1 MAMNN
6 KILCGYAQSDIT
18 PAMPL
23 YLDGFAARS
32 GKSTGIRDTLY
43 IKALYFEDARGEC
56 CIMLVVD
63 MIGFGYEL
71 SRRIK
76 SAATEVSGIPDER
89 VMLLATH
96 THSGPAAGV
105 LYGLPKCDEYWDEVI
120 LKVKVTV
127 KAATEAK
134 FEVGLSLD
142 EYPISLGINRRQ
154 IVEGKVVIGKNPDK
168 PCDNNMRVLRFI
180 DGEKTVGVLCNASC
194 HPVNHGAENMR
205 ITADYPS
212 KLHSYANGKDNFFA
226 VYTNSACGNINP
238 LRPYGDDAE
247 ANLNACGDELVRVI
261 EEALAS
267 EYCIA
272 SDNADITCLYDTVK
286 LPIELKFDLE
296 TAKDK
301 YGYWMRKLE
310 TETDENVLYR
320 AKVYANWYGLQIEAL
335 EKGEKPSLDIQI
347 RLFSLGEVAI
357 VSLPFE
363 LFCETRAR
371 LCEAFERITGKK
383 LIVCG
388 YADHLRSYLPDALA
402 LSEGGYE
409 TESACVWYAIPG
421 KYTPDSESTLLSACE
436 RQFMR
441 LLEKE
446 NE

>member
-1 MAMNN
+1 MND

-18 PAMPL
+18 PSMPL

-32 GKSTGIRDTLY
+32 GRSTGVRDPLY
-43 IKALYFEDARGEC
+43 VKALYFEDERGER
-56 CIMLVVD
+56 CIMLVID
-63 MIGFGYEL
+63 MIGFGYDL

-89 VMLLATH
+89 IMLLATH

-105 LYGLPKCDEYWDEVI
+105 LFGLPQCAEYWDDVI
-120 LKVKVTV
+120 VKVKTAV
-127 KAATEAK
+127 KAAIGAK
-134 FEVGLSLD
+134 RSITLSLD
-142 EYPISLGINRRQ
+142 EYPISLGINRRE
-154 IVEGKVVIGKNPDK
+154 IVDGKVVIGKNPEK
-168 PCDNNMRVLRFI
+168 PCDNSMRVLRFI
-180 DGEKTVGVLCNASC
+180 DGEKTVGALCNASC

-212 KLHSYANGKDNFFA
+212 RLHAYANGKDDFFA

-238 LRPYGDDAE
+238 LRPFDDDAE
-247 ANLNACGDELVRVI
+247 ANLIACGDELVRVLDK
-261 EEALAS
+261 ALSSTVNAYPNAS
-267 EYCIA
+267 V
-272 SDNADITCLYDTVK
+272 TCLYDTVE

-301 YGYWMRKLE
+301 YGYWIKKLDA
-310 TETDENVLYR
+310 ETDENVLYR
-320 AKVYANWYGLQIEAL
+320 AKVYANWYRLQIEAL
-335 EKGEKPSLDIQI
+335 EKGESPSLDIPL
-347 RLFSLGEVAI
+347 RLFSLGDFAI
-357 VSLPFE
+357 ISLPFE

-371 LCEAFERITGKK
+371 LCEAFERICAKK

-421 KYTPDSESTLLSACE
+421 KYTPDSESTLISACE
-436 RQFMR
+436 RLFMR
-441 LLEKE
+441 LLEKG